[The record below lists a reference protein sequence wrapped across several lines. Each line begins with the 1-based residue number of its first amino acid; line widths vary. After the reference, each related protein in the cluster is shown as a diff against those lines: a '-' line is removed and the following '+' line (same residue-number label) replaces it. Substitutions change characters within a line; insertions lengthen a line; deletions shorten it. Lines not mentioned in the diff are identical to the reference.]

1 MQQVRGKRMSSA
13 ITVDSVSD
21 FRFGVNV
28 RFDAWLYSMLMDNN
42 IAYGMNPDIV
52 ASQEQMA
59 FMVCLDRGQVYLPC
73 SDDTFKMLCKQ
84 TAPETLRQQ
93 YNRSWRIIMRLV
105 RSFTPEG
112 EDRRRILQ
120 FCRYRFKQYVAQHTL
135 IPSRLVKRMTDLV
148 LAQGNQLDDPWR
160 QLRRFST
167 RLQLKMLGQDPVR
180 DNLAAMPAEAISG
193 DSIATVRRM
202 LNYVELS
209 RLLCLSAM
217 SRPWIEAQP
226 DVETVRLAME
236 HAHKAC
242 AHLRHYFEA
251 SAGKS
256 ATVLFLCDADGGV
269 VFDLAVAKSL
279 IHMGHKVI
287 FAVKSGFFFYSPT
300 LEDMELDPSIRQ
312 MIGSGTV
319 LHEPRMSKNEL
330 LRHLREYRLVVI
342 GDGTRE
348 RINLYRVSVTFS
360 RAWKEADLILGKGWR
375 VADVLMGS
383 SHQYTRDVV
392 CYWHDDKGFHIKLRH
407 HAESAHKFSESDI
420 AAQSSSIIATM
431 REAREQGRTVM
442 FYSCVIG
449 SIPGET
455 ATATQVVRAFVDNLR
470 KKMDNILIINPA
482 EHFIEGM
489 DGDDL
494 MYMWE
499 QVQRSGFI
507 DVWRFQTVEDIEES
521 FALLGRKVP
530 PQWSG
535 KDSTFSTGCTKEMRI
550 ALDVQ
555 AKNREMQI
563 IGPDPQRFFRRGEY
577 GVGKYFDAS
586 IPH

>member
-1 MQQVRGKRMSSA
+1 MNSA
-13 ITVDSVSD
+13 IPVDSVRE
-21 FRFGVNV
+21 FRLGQNI

-59 FMVCLDRGQVYLPC
+59 FMVSLVRDQVYLPC
-73 SDDTFKMLCKQ
+73 SDTTFKMLCQ
-84 TAPETLRQQ
+84 PTAPEELQRQ

-112 EDRRRILQ
+112 EKRRRILQ
-120 FCRYRFKQYVAQHTL
+120 FCRFRFNQYISQHTL

-160 QLRRFST
+160 QLRRAST
-167 RLQLKMLGQDPVR
+167 KRQLEMLTESFVR
-180 DNLAAMPAEAISG
+180 DNLEAMPADVMA
-193 DSIATVRRM
+193 DSIATVRRK
-202 LNYVELS
+202 LDYVELS

-217 SRPWIEAQP
+217 SRPWIDKQP
-226 DVETVRLAME
+226 STESVRLAME
-236 HAHKAC
+236 NVREIC
-242 AHLRHYFEA
+242 AHLRPFFEA

-256 ATVLFLCDADGGV
+256 STVLFLCDADGGV
-269 VFDLAVAKSL
+269 IFDLAVAKSL
-279 IHMGHKVI
+279 IRMGHKVI

-300 LEDMELDPSIRQ
+300 LEDMEIDPSITH
-312 MIGSGTV
+312 MIGGGTV

-330 LRHLREYRLVVI
+330 LRELREHRLVVI

-392 CYWHDDKGFHIKLRH
+392 CYWQDNEGFHIKLRP
-407 HAESAHKFSESDI
+407 HAQEAHKFSEGDI
-420 AAQSSSIIATM
+420 AAQAATIIAGM
-431 REAREQGRTVM
+431 REARAQGRTVM

-455 ATATQVVRAFVDNLR
+455 ATATQVVHAFIDNLR

-494 MYMWE
+494 MFMWE

-563 IGPDPQRFFRRGEY
+563 IGPDPRRFFRRSEY

-586 IPH
+586 IPHGRNGV